1 MIVKKK
7 NFFELKS
14 DNDQYNKEEGI
25 LKNNNL
31 PFIPQKL
38 FSNVFDLKEDSFI
51 FEKTLFLDH
60 SISIKGDESS
70 LNNQNEDIISINLLG
85 SETFDNLNETPKIDF
100 NLSNSFISY
109 KKNRNNL
116 KNNFLET
123 QNNYSNYNFESIKSI
138 NCNSFVNSY
147 ESNYKIENNINSNI
161 RCDSLLIK
169 FKSYIG
175 KWFIKNLNNKL
186 KLILKRKIKL
196 FSFNFKKFTII
207 VSYSKNKK
215 WLDEK
220 IKDLLVLG
228 DDSNQIKNKKALKSI
243 FNKNFEEINKIKEI
257 LNLTYRKIIELF
269 YLSEDFIIFK
279 QKLKIKELNDNFYKI
294 MNISLFDNGGLIKF
308 FEMRKGN
315 TKKK

>member
-7 NFFELKS
+7 KFFELKS

-31 PFIPQKL
+31 PFMPQKL

-60 SISIKGDESS
+60 SISIKRDESS

-147 ESNYKIENNINSNI
+147 ESNYKIKNNINSNI

-220 IKDLLVLG
+220 IKDLLILG
-228 DDSNQIKNKKALKSI
+228 DEPNQTKNKKALKSLYK
-243 FNKNFEEINKIKEI
+243 KNIEELNTIK
-257 LNLTYRKIIELF
+257 NLLEQNYRNIIELF

-279 QKLKIKELNDNFYKI
+279 NDRKIKELNNNFVKI
-294 MNISLFDNGGLIKF
+294 MEVSLLEHNGFIKF
-308 FEMRKGN
+308 LELRKGN
-315 TKKK
+315 TRKK

>member
-7 NFFELKS
+7 KFFELKT
-14 DNDQYNKEEGI
+14 DNDQYNKKEGI

-31 PFIPQKL
+31 PFMPQKL

-70 LNNQNEDIISINLLG
+70 LNNQNEDIISINFLG

-123 QNNYSNYNFESIKSI
+123 QNNYFNYNFESIKSI

-228 DDSNQIKNKKALKSI
+228 DDSNQIKNKKILK
-243 FNKNFEEINKIKEI
+243 
-257 LNLTYRKIIELF
+257 
-269 YLSEDFIIFK
+269 
-279 QKLKIKELNDNFYKI
+279 
-294 MNISLFDNGGLIKF
+294 
-308 FEMRKGN
+308 
-315 TKKK
+315 